1 MALLPKKANTE
12 GNNEKAGDRSPF
24 PNGKYPFT
32 IVKSEIRQT
41 KAKTGHYLMLQCKC
55 FEGPAVGKVHFINL
69 NIDNPNPI
77 AVEIADKEL
86 NSLCEA
92 MGLVGVE
99 DSSEMH
105 ELPFILDLVEDNSNS
120 DYPGN
125 KILAFL
131 PYGGAGAPATTTTT
145 ATAPA
150 WANLP
155 AAAAANDPTPPTPP
169 TTEQPANVPN
179 GAGTQGAVP
188 QEAEPAPAKK
198 LPWEK

>member
-24 PNGKYPFT
+24 PAGKHPFT

-55 FEGPAVGKVHFINL
+55 FEGPAVGKVYFINL
-69 NIDNPNPI
+69 NVDNPNPI
-77 AVEIADKEL
+77 AVEIAEKEL
-86 NSLCEA
+86 NSICDAL
-92 MGLVGVE
+92 GLVGVE
-99 DSSEMH
+99 DSAELH
-105 ELPFILDLVEDNSNS
+105 ELPFVLDMVEDTSNS

-131 PYGGAGAPATTTTT
+131 PYGGAGAPATTTST

-150 WANLP
+150 WVN
-155 AAAAANDPTPPTPP
+155 
-169 TTEQPANVPN
+169 Q
-179 GAGTQGAVP
+179 QVP
-188 QEAEPAPAKK
+188 QEAEPAPPTPPNPSTGVEPANVPNEPTPPAAKK